1 MVSPA
6 DIEKKYGV
14 SKSSANLYLRTFKK
28 MSSKLSEE
36 DLKNPETILEEFEDL
51 KPATKRTYLLSVMRV
66 LGAEGKLTEKE
77 YDVLGKAYV
86 EMTKDMER
94 ERKKTSRETPQI
106 DFKQKVKIL
115 NEQIKDTKSE
125 KKLEKLLQDKL
136 IVLIHSEIATRRAM
150 DWYDMVLDFESTK
163 TIKEDDDFKENYYNG
178 KVFIFKKYKT
188 NKKHGVQVV
197 KPTKRIQR
205 TIKLLMDLR
214 EETDE
219 DEEEYLFINN
229 KGKKFTQPSWNK
241 TLVRVL
247 GVGTNTLRKIYANTH
262 IDTLAVR
269 KAMEVAKEMGHTI
282 ETAQQDYYDR
292 PGEDMKNTREVVDET

>member
-66 LGAEGKLTEKE
+66 LGAENKLTEKE

-115 NEQIKDTKSE
+115 NEQIKDTTSE
-125 KKLEKLLQDKL
+125 RKIEKLLQDKL
-136 IVLIHSEIATRRAM
+136 IVLIHSEIPTRRAM

-163 TIKEDDDFKENYYNG
+163 TIKADDDFKENYYNG

-188 NKKHGVQVV
+188 N
-197 KPTKRIQR
+197 
-205 TIKLLMDLR
+205 
-214 EETDE
+214 
-219 DEEEYLFINN
+219 
-229 KGKKFTQPSWNK
+229 
-241 TLVRVL
+241 
-247 GVGTNTLRKIYANTH
+247 
-262 IDTLAVR
+262 
-269 KAMEVAKEMGHTI
+269 
-282 ETAQQDYYDR
+282 
-292 PGEDMKNTREVVDET
+292 

>member
-66 LGAEGKLTEKE
+66 LGAENKLTEKE

-115 NEQIKDTKSE
+115 NEQIKDTTSE
-125 KKLEKLLQDKL
+125 RKIEKLLQDKL
-136 IVLIHSEIATRRAM
+136 IVLIHSEIPTRRAM

-163 TIKEDDDFKENYYNG
+163 TIKADDDFKENYYNG

-188 NKKHGVQVV
+188 NKKHGVQIV

-214 EETDE
+214 EEVGD
-219 DEEEYLFINN
+219 DEEEYLFVNA

-282 ETAQQDYYDR
+282 ETAQKDYYDR
-292 PGEDMKNTREVVDET
+292 PGEDMKNIRETVDET